1 MEYDVLCHIPPA
13 MRASRLLQ
21 MLLLLQ
27 NRGRMTAGDLA
38 RELEVAPRT
47 ILRDV
52 DALTEAGL
60 PVVVQA
66 GYRGGIALGFEYRS
80 RLTGLAADEA
90 EALGVLLTGP
100 PGRLRDIG
108 MADAAARAGRKLLE
122 ALPDPVRQRALDGA
136 ARFRLSG
143 DGDGHRSGDGGVRS
157 ADDPRLPALA
167 AAIRGRQVVRLRAFR
182 VDERVVHPVALVF
195 GADGWLLEDAIAP
208 ALLERQ
214 AAWGDINVSAKTFPP
229 PGDVSGAAVTAA
241 RSASG

>member
-1 MEYDVLCHIPPA
+1 

-27 NRGRMTAGDLA
+27 NRGRMTARDLS

-66 GYRGGIALGFEYRS
+66 GYRGGIALGFDYRT

-90 EALGVLLTGP
+90 EALGVLLARP
-100 PGRLRDIG
+100 PDTLRDIG
-108 MADAAARAGRKLLE
+108 LADAAARAGRKLLE

-136 ARFRLSG
+136 TRFRLSG
-143 DGDGHRSGDGGVRS
+143 AADTRSTM
-157 ADDPRLPALA
+157 DPRVPALA

-182 VDERVVHPVALVF
+182 DDERVVHPVALAF

-208 ALLERQ
+208 ALPEPQ
-214 AAWGDINVSAKTFPP
+214 AAWGDINVSAKTFESTA
-229 PGDVSGAAVTAA
+229 GGATAA

>member
-1 MEYDVLCHIPPA
+1 

-27 NRGRMTAGDLA
+27 NRGRMTARDLS

-66 GYRGGIALGFEYRS
+66 GYRGGIALGFDYRT
-80 RLTGLAADEA
+80 RLTGLDADEA
-90 EALGVLLTGP
+90 EALGVLLARP
-100 PGRLRDIG
+100 PVALAQLGLG
-108 MADAAARAGRKLLE
+108 DAATRAGRKLIE
-122 ALPDPVRQRALDGA
+122 SFPDAVRQRAVDGA
-136 ARFRLSG
+136 TRFRLT
-143 DGDGHRSGDGGVRS
+143 GDGHGHGRGDGGARS
-157 ADDPRLPALA
+157 AEDPRLPALA

-182 VDERVVHPVALVF
+182 DDERVVHPVALVLD
-195 GADGWLLEDAIAP
+195 ADGWLLEDAIAP
-208 ALLERQ
+208 AAREAQ
-214 AAWGDINVSAKTFPP
+214 AAWGDINVSAKTFPA
-229 PGDVSGAAVTAA
+229 PGGARCAGATAA